1 MALNIGRKL
10 SGIGNSIKNSARNT
24 TSSSAGS
31 STASKVLDVGY
42 STADSSFDALSPA
55 MSLLDRVANP
65 KVIAGAGI
73 AAGLLGISSVAG
85 PASMDA
91 AMTTAFGDSN
101 ADRYFMGADISTR
114 FMAGSL
120 MGGPIGTAF
129 ALSAP
134 GDFFGKVN
142 PIDTGPIY
150 PMATT
155 GILGTAGT
163 AMGAIAGSGI
173 KGRIGGA
180 IAGGA
185 IGSVAGAAIGV
196 APTYNYTSANREFL
210 RTSPYSNSR
219 NTALALNAVGGIVL
233 GMHNSRRSY

>member
-1 MALNIGRKL
+1 MALNIGRRL
-10 SGIGNSIKNSARNT
+10 SGIGSSIGNST
-24 TSSSAGS
+24 TGAA
-31 STASKVLDVGY
+31 STASSMFPNMGFN
-42 STADSSFDALSPA
+42 TIDSLFDALGPS
-55 MSLLDRVANP
+55 MSLLGRVASP
-65 KVIAGAGI
+65 KVIAGVGI
-73 AAGLLGISSVAG
+73 AAGLLGVSSVAG

-101 ADRYFMGADISTR
+101 ADRYFMGGDISAR

-129 ALSAP
+129 ALSSP

-155 GILGTAGT
+155 GILGAAGT
-163 AMGAIAGSGI
+163 GIGAIAGSGI

-185 IGSVAGAAIGV
+185 IGSITGAAIGM
-196 APTYNYTSANREFL
+196 APTYNYASANREFL
-210 RTSPYSNSR
+210 RTSPYSSSR
-219 NTALALNAVGGIVL
+219 NTALALNADGGIVL